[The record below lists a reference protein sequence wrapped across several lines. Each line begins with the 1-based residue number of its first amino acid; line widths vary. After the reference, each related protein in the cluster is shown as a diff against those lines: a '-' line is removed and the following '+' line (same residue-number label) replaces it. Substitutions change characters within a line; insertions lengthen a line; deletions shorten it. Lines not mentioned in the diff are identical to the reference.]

1 VCVVVRRI
9 AVAVLAIAIAL
20 GAAMAS
26 SAQAP
31 IRVIVNGRT
40 LRLDQPPVIA
50 GGRVLV
56 PLRGVFEGMG
66 AFVRWKDLTQTVVIV
81 RSATYVSLRVGERT
95 ASVNGKSVSL
105 DVPAQLVRGRV
116 LVPLRFI
123 GEALGAQVAWQAA
136 TRTVVITA
144 REQSADVGRAE
155 PIIGVQVPTGTPST
169 DLGERVAVERGR
181 VVIRLARSEF
191 RAGDR
196 IGLTVANGLDRTIYS
211 DDFKTE
217 CSIVTLERQVAS
229 RWDPI
234 TGCALG
240 RPTMTVAIGSGRG
253 RTITIDPRSMHLQKA
268 AAGAPLAF
276 GAGTYRITFRY
287 RFSPQM
293 GAGEQTVSSATFQV
307 R

>member
-1 VCVVVRRI
+1 VRGT
-9 AVAVLAIAIAL
+9 AVAVIAVIVAL
-20 GAAMAS
+20 GAAAGS

-40 LRLDQPPVIA
+40 LQLDQPPVIA

-56 PLRGVFEGMG
+56 PLRGVFEGIG
-66 AFVRWKDLTQTVVIV
+66 AFVRWKDITQTVVVV

-105 DVPAQLVRGRV
+105 DVPAQIVRGRV

-136 TRTVVITA
+136 ARTVVITA

-155 PIIGVQVPTGTPST
+155 PIIGVQVPVESTPS
-169 DLGERVAVERGR
+169 DVGEPVSVERGK
-181 VVIRLARSEF
+181 VVVRLAKVGF
-191 RAGDR
+191 RVGEVVVV
-196 IGLTVANGLDRTIYS
+196 TVANGLDRTIYS

-229 RWDPI
+229 RWESI

-240 RPTMTVAIGSGRG
+240 RPTMTVAIGSERG

-293 GAGEQTVSSATFQV
+293 GAGEQTVYSATFQV